1 MKTWHIYSAEEAANN
16 VDLYTFME
24 ENGFWDVYDLFQSD
38 PDILRTKNSEVSFT
52 EVDIDKNTV
61 FVIYNDSEYQA
72 TESEIKGIL
81 QRFYT
86 DNFRDYFT
94 QLDSSWTVFRSLVN
108 GIAYRGGQG
117 YHYAKWGTRTD
128 NENGRLWP
136 PASFSMSLSG
146 EKEAKSRTHI
156 FENLVSRF
164 KFKRK
169 APDHNREPFQK

>member
-16 VDLYTFME
+16 VNLYAFME
-24 ENGFWDVYDLFQSD
+24 ENGFCDVYDLFQSD
-38 PDILRTKNSEVSFT
+38 PDILRIKNSEVSFT

-61 FVIYNDSEYQA
+61 FVIYSDSEYKA
-72 TESEIKGIL
+72 TESEIKGML

-117 YHYAKWGTRTD
+117 YHYAIWEHKD
-128 NENGRLWP
+128 
-136 PASFSMSLSG
+136 
-146 EKEAKSRTHI
+146 
-156 FENLVSRF
+156 
-164 KFKRK
+164 
-169 APDHNREPFQK
+169 